1 MIFVSRSKCCLPATS
16 QRHSLTPSNTHLHSV
31 AKCDTLVLLTI
42 NRRFA
47 LATRHRIVH
56 KCICKCCA
64 DSYTRAKQTTT
75 KKFSFHTLLDIETFK
90 PRKETGNSS
99 VPKQV
104 CFPPPPISFI
114 KLVAPTFRGHAY
126 SYRCG
131 KGPGT
136 TVFFF
141 FLTEASRNFF
151 PPLILN

>member
-31 AKCDTLVLLTI
+31 AKCDILVLLAI
-42 NRRFA
+42 NGRFA

-64 DSYTRAKQTTT
+64 DSYTRAKQT
-75 KKFSFHTLLDIETFK
+75 KKKSFLFTLCWPSKDLSLGKKPETPLCQSK
-90 PRKETGNSS
+90 S
-99 VPKQV
+99 V
-104 CFPPPPISFI
+104 FFPPISFI

-136 TVFFF
+136 TVFFVF
-141 FLTEASRNFF
+141 FN
-151 PPLILN
+151 